1 MWRFLAG
8 AASALLMMGAGI
20 FIWKSVAQADDP
32 IPPAPP
38 PLLVSK
44 TSGTEL
50 PSADRSREEKRFD
63 RYDKD
68 RDDSVTRSEYLAPR
82 QKAFTKLD
90 RNGDGK
96 LDFEE
101 WSSRTTAKFDKTD
114 ADRSKSLDR
123 GEFATT
129 RVIRSPRVGCAC
141 RGEENSAE

>member
-8 AASALLMMGAGI
+8 VASALLMVGAGI
-20 FIWKSVAQADDP
+20 FMWKSIAQADDP
-32 IPPAPP
+32 VPPVPR
-38 PLLVSK
+38 PLLVAQ
-44 TSGTEL
+44 TQTAEL
-50 PSADRSREEKRFD
+50 PSAERSREEKRFD

-68 RDDSVTRSEYLAPR
+68 RDDSITRVEYLAPR

-101 WSSRTTAKFDKTD
+101 WATRTTGKFDK
-114 ADRSKSLDR
+114 ADTNHSKSLDR

-129 RVIRSPRVGCAC
+129 RVIRTSNAAC
-141 RGEENSAE
+141 ICKQDENPAD